1 MENKHSVKLRRGKTF
16 LLIVCLLA
24 FLLCSVTPI
33 YAATTDNGNYASSL
47 RDARQI
53 AFIPA
58 ENEDGISVGYSD
70 GDFCNMGP
78 NSFAVENG
86 MVYVLDTLN
95 SRIITVKNGRC
106 DIIAL
111 DEISYPKH
119 MCLIG
124 NTVYITDH
132 ESSCMF
138 AMNIEDNSTVKYALP
153 KGIEADDI
161 YMLHMNKNGALELV
175 DHDLKV
181 YTWGKSSWQNAY
193 EVSCEEVDCH
203 SYRISGGEKKAT
215 VIETGDNTLV
225 QFIDKSSKNVM
236 VSVYEFVPDVPVIM
250 FERTI
255 RIYDRDGN
263 VIGNTVVDDEDAYS
277 HPDDDVY
284 ESSDGSIYI
293 MHCKTDGVYITK
305 PNLRKSY
312 NSKMD
317 SITAETQE
325 MCKHIQDNNI
335 RGSKPPITKLTR
347 AQVELR
353 ANSCATHVWTFDPA
367 NKNGDVHG
375 GLILPEYEENL
386 HTRKTFV
393 GIPYCRGGHHTP
405 AEFDSFIGP
414 NYKYTAG
421 NTNNKLDYI
430 YNTAGLDCSGFACYA
445 YNAPTAYWTTVD
457 FANEDAGYYV
467 NTVKENSTVSN
478 TGTET
483 ETHFSNMKKMDYIVK
498 AYNHIVLYEEWFDS
512 SYCAVIHA
520 SRSKGK
526 IMKANYPFK
535 EMKGFFMKSPYS
547 CTKTGHQYTYTSDN
561 KTHTGTCSICGRSY
575 SKEHSFG
582 VYTKVNNTYHS
593 ATCKICKA
601 AVKTKHNFNYYGNQ
615 YTHYGVC
622 KLCGFVSS
630 TEAHT
635 WIQGSNGKYICSVC
649 GKQSNVAYTP
659 TSIDD
664 RISNFEGLM
673 D

>member
-1 MENKHSVKLRRGKTF
+1 MENKYSVKLRRGKTF

-95 SRIITVKNGRC
+95 SRIITVKDGKY
-106 DIIAL
+106 DVITL
-111 DEISYPKH
+111 DGISYPKH

-132 ESSCMF
+132 DSSCMF
-138 AMNIEDNSTVKYALP
+138 AMKLADRSMVKYALP

-181 YTWGKSSWQNAY
+181 YTWEKSSWQNAY
-193 EVSCEEVDCH
+193 TVSCEEVDCH

-215 VIETGDNTLV
+215 VIETGDNTLA

-293 MHCKTDGVYITK
+293 MHCKTDGVYIAK

-317 SITAETQE
+317 SITAEAQE
-325 MCKHIQDNNI
+325 MCKDLYKRETKSNN
-335 RGSKPPITKLTR
+335 SLTKYKRNQVYTR
-347 AQVELR
+347 ADDCINCEWV
-353 ANSCATHVWTFDPA
+353 FDS
-367 NKNGDVHG
+367 NKNATIRQQTNEGH
-375 GLILPEYEENL
+375 LYTLKLPDQLKNI
-386 HTRKTFV
+386 TGKKNMV
-393 GIPYCRGGHHTP
+393 GIPYCRGMH
-405 AEFDSFIGP
+405 DGP
-414 NYKYTAG
+414 DTFREKLNKKYDGKYYTAG
-421 NTNNKLDYI
+421 NVNGGDGYI
-430 YNTAGLDCSGFACYA
+430 YGSTGLDCSGFACYA
-445 YNAPTAYWTTVD
+445 YGITSHWCTPD
-457 FANEDAGYYV
+457 FRDSGFFIGSV
-467 NTVKENSTVSN
+467 NVSN
-478 TGTET
+478 SANTNQ
-483 ETHFSNMKKMDYIVK
+483 FKKIKRMDYIVK
-498 AYNHIVLYEEWFDS
+498 VTDEGRHIMLFYGIFDS
-512 SYCAVIHA
+512 SLICVVHSTNTTGYDGCIKNNYNL
-520 SRSKGK
+520 SN
-526 IMKANYPFK
+526 MKNYV
-535 EMKGFFMKSPYS
+535 MMSPYS
-547 CTKTGHQYTYTSDN
+547 CAKNGCKYTYKSYNTA
-561 KTHTGTCSICGRSY
+561 KHKCTCSICGFST
-575 SKEHSFG
+575 KEDHE
-582 VYTKVNNTYHS
+582 
-593 ATCKICKA
+593 
-601 AVKTKHNFNYYGNQ
+601 FNYSSNQ
-615 YTHYGVC
+615 YTHYGIC

-649 GKQSNVAYTP
+649 GRESNVAYTP
-659 TSIDD
+659 TYIDD
-664 RISNFEGLM
+664 IINNIDNFM

>member
-95 SRIITVKNGRC
+95 SRIITVKDGKY
-106 DIIAL
+106 DVITL
-111 DEISYPKH
+111 DGISYPKH

-132 ESSCMF
+132 DSSCMF
-138 AMNIEDNSTVKYALP
+138 AMKLADRSMVKYALP

-181 YTWGKSSWQNAY
+181 YTWEKSSWQNAY

-215 VIETGDNTLV
+215 VIETGDNTLA

-317 SITAETQE
+317 SITAEAQE
-325 MCKHIQDNNI
+325 MCEKTISNETKA
-335 RGSKPPITKLTR
+335 SKAPITTLKR
-347 AQVELR
+347 AQVYNR
-353 ANSCATHVWTFDPA
+353 AISCANCVWTY
-367 NKNGDVHG
+367 NSSRNSKTNGMVKIKFG
-375 GLILPEYEENL
+375 LPETDQNGEYVVCNITLPKDER
-386 HTRKTFV
+386 TASGQVQMK
-393 GIPYCRGGHHTP
+393 GIPYCRGMHN
-405 AEFDSFIGP
+405 GP
-414 NYKYTAG
+414 DTFKNKISSKYLHSKDKKYYYYTAG
-421 NTNNKLDYI
+421 NVTK
-430 YNTAGLDCSGFACYA
+430 TPVQGTTGLDCSGLACYA
-445 YNAPTAYWTTVD
+445 YNAPTDYYYTTSD
-457 FANEDAGYYV
+457 LSEGGYYV
-467 NTVKENSTVSN
+467 NSNKTASTISVDSQGRVKNN
-478 TGTET
+478 
-483 ETHFSNMKKMDYIVK
+483 FSNMKRMDYIVK
-498 AYNHIVLYEEWFDS
+498 ANDHIVLYESIEDS
-512 SYCAVIHA
+512 LCCNVIHA
-520 SRSKGK
+520 STSKGK
-526 IMKANYPFK
+526 VLEDKYAFK
-535 EMKGFFMKSPYS
+535 DMIGYYMKSPYS
-547 CTKTGHQYTYTSDN
+547 CAQNGCDYIYKTYNNAKHTCTCNICGYSVEESHSFNYTS
-561 KTHTGTCSICGRSY
+561 
-575 SKEHSFG
+575 
-582 VYTKVNNTYHS
+582 
-593 ATCKICKA
+593 
-601 AVKTKHNFNYYGNQ
+601 NQ
-615 YTHYGVC
+615 YTHYRVC
-622 KLCGFVSS
+622 KICGFKSS

-635 WIQGSNGKYICSVC
+635 WVLGSNGKYICSVC
-649 GKQSNVAYTP
+649 GRESNVAYTP
-659 TSIDD
+659 TSIDGIINNID
-664 RISNFEGLM
+664 NLM

>member
-132 ESSCMF
+132 DSSCMF
-138 AMNIEDNSTVKYALP
+138 AMKLADRSMVKYALP

-181 YTWGKSSWQNAY
+181 YTWEKSSWQNAY
-193 EVSCEEVDCH
+193 TVSCEEVDCH

-215 VIETGDNTLV
+215 VIETGDNTLA

-255 RIYDRDGN
+255 RVYDRDGN

-312 NSKMD
+312 NSKMN
-317 SITAETQE
+317 SITAEAQE
-325 MCKHIQDNNI
+325 MCRNI
-335 RGSKPPITKLTR
+335 DDCETKGFEDTNTPFAKVKRSQALNR
-347 AQVELR
+347 AS
-353 ANSCATHVWTFDPA
+353 SCATCEWVNDSS
-367 NKNGDVHG
+367 KNSKIRKTPKVDVHNDYVYDDNG
-375 GLILPEYEENL
+375 NL
-386 HTRKTFV
+386 QYWYSETPAQFKGVVGKKTFI
-393 GIPYCRGGHHTP
+393 GIPYCRGGNKQGP
-405 AEFDSFIGP
+405 ATFKKKIEEGF
-414 NYKYTAG
+414 TAG
-421 NTNNKLDYI
+421 NVNCNANYI
-430 YNTAGLDCSGFACYA
+430 GGTAGLDCSGFVCYS
-445 YNAPTAYWTTVD
+445 YNSDDYYTSYKLKYEV
-457 FANEDAGYYV
+457 GYYIGSV
-467 NTVKENSTVSN
+467 IPNSSN
-478 TGTET
+478 TNQ
-483 ETHFSNMKKMDYIVK
+483 FKKMKSMDYLVMNE
-498 AYNHIVLYEEWFDS
+498 NHRGHVMLFVGIGAS
-512 SYCAVIHA
+512 GTINVIH
-520 SRSKGK
+520 STKGAGPDGKYDGVIQGTIK
-526 IMKANYPFK
+526 IGDLKNYY
-535 EMKGFFMKSPYS
+535 MKSPYS
-547 CTKTGHQYTYTSDN
+547 CTKTGCKYAYKSYSNT
-561 KTHTGTCSICGRSY
+561 KHTCTCNICGY
-575 SKEHSFG
+575 SVKEEHSFN
-582 VYTKVNNTYHS
+582 YTS
-593 ATCKICKA
+593 
-601 AVKTKHNFNYYGNQ
+601 NQ

-622 KLCGFVSS
+622 KLCGFKSN

-635 WIQGSNGKYICSVC
+635 WVQNSNGKYICSVC
-649 GKQSNVAYTP
+649 GRESNVAYTP
-659 TSIDD
+659 TSIDGIINNSD
-664 RISNFEGLM
+664 NLM